1 MWLFLHELELRIK
14 PHVVGFGPLRARGR
28 EGFGERLRGDAF
40 GKNEREAVDSWR
52 SPDSN
57 TGLTVMEGTLM
68 GMFWT
73 RSSLRRV
80 PEGCQEFRII
90 SGDRPVFTSLPVIGW
105 GQPMGD
111 GALVQMQCWAQHSQA
126 AIRLL
131 VWLLEVLQVQFP
143 GYQNRRATSLSL
155 SLLSDLK

>member
-90 SGDRPVFTSLPVIGW
+90 SGDACFHITTSNWLGTAYGGW
-105 GQPMGD
+105 GL
-111 GALVQMQCWAQHSQA
+111 GANA
-126 AIRLL
+126 
-131 VWLLEVLQVQFP
+131 VL
-143 GYQNRRATSLSL
+143 GTA
-155 SLLSDLK
+155 